1 VHQDPDSEHPLQP
14 ADLDAL
20 VGAAEPQDEET
31 RNSTTAYLNEIGL
44 IALLSPES
52 EAQLARALR
61 AGDPDARRR
70 LIEANLR
77 LVVSTARA
85 YVGRGLAMLD
95 LIAEGNLGLIRA
107 VEKFDPE
114 RGFRFSTYAMWWIR
128 QAIERGLIQQSRTV
142 RLPVHV
148 VRELAAVLRASRELT
163 RNHGHAPTLD
173 AVAQSVGKTPQEVA
187 QLFSLNERMTSLEQ
201 PLSPDDDRALV
212 AALSGDGDE
221 GPLSLLAD
229 AAADNRLDAWLA
241 RLTKRQR
248 EVIERRYG
256 LNDRAVHSLAET
268 ALELGVTRERVRQIQ
283 LEALARLRRF
293 CVADGLLRAGSD
305 AGGTGA

>member
-1 VHQDPDSEHPLQP
+1 MHRDPDPDPPLAP

-20 VGAAEPQDEET
+20 MGAAEPQDDEA
-31 RNSTTAYLNEIGL
+31 RDSTTAYLNEIGL
-44 IALLSPES
+44 IPLLSAADELR
-52 EAQLARALR
+52 LASDLR
-61 AGDPDARRR
+61 AGDASARRR

-77 LVVSTARA
+77 LVVSAARA
-85 YVGRGLAMLD
+85 YVGRGMALLD

-107 VEKFDPE
+107 VEKFDPD

-128 QAIERGLIQQSRTV
+128 QAIERGLIQQGRTV

-163 RNHGHAPTLD
+163 RSLGHAPGLE
-173 AVAQSVGKTPQEVA
+173 AVAQAVGKTPDEVA

-201 PLSPDDDRALV
+201 PLSPDDDRAL
-212 AALSGDGDE
+212 AGALADE
-221 GPLSLLAD
+221 ADHEPLALLAD

-241 RLTKRQR
+241 RLTPRQR

-256 LNDRAVHSLAET
+256 LGDRPVQSLAET
-268 ALELGVTRERVRQIQ
+268 AAALGVTRERVRQIQ
-283 LEALARLRRF
+283 AEALERMRRF
-293 CVADGLLRAGSD
+293 CAAEGLLRD
-305 AGGTGA
+305 DLGGG

>member
-1 VHQDPDSEHPLQP
+1 MHREPDPDPPLTP
-14 ADLDAL
+14 ADLDVL
-20 VGAAEPQDEET
+20 VGAAEAQDEEA
-31 RNSTTAYLNEIGL
+31 RDSTTAYLNEIGL
-44 IALLSPES
+44 IALLSAED
-52 EAQLARALR
+52 EQQLARGVR

-77 LVVSTARA
+77 LVVSAARG
-85 YVGRGLAMLD
+85 YVGRGMALLD

-107 VEKFDPE
+107 VEKFDPA

-163 RNHGHAPTLD
+163 RSQGQAPSLD
-173 AVAQSVGKTPQEVA
+173 QVAHTVGKTPDEVA

-201 PLSPDDDRALV
+201 PMSADDDRAL
-212 AALSGDGDE
+212 AGALADE
-221 GPLSLLAD
+221 AEHGPLALLAD

-241 RLTKRQR
+241 RLNPRQR

-256 LNDRAVHSLAET
+256 LGDRPVQSLAET
-268 ALELGVTRERVRQIQ
+268 AVELGVTRERVRQIQ
-283 LEALARLRRF
+283 MEALERLRRF
-293 CVADGLLRAGSD
+293 CAAEGLLRGD
-305 AGGTGA
+305 LGGT

>member
-1 VHQDPDSEHPLQP
+1 MHTPPEGDLPLAP
-14 ADLDAL
+14 ADLEL
-20 VGAAEPQDEET
+20 LIGAAEGQDEET

-44 IALLSPES
+44 IALLSAED
-52 EAQLARALR
+52 ELRLARALR
-61 AGDPDARRR
+61 AGDAAARQR

-77 LVVSTARA
+77 LVVSAARS

-107 VEKFDPE
+107 AEKYDPE

-148 VRELAAVLRASRELT
+148 VRELATVLRASRELT
-163 RNHGHAPTLD
+163 RSQGQSPSLD
-173 AVAQSVGKTPQEVA
+173 AVAQRVGKSAQEVA

-201 PLSPDDDRALV
+201 SLSPDDDRALAESLAD
-212 AALSGDGDE
+212 AAE
-221 GPLSLLAD
+221 QEPLSLLAD
-229 AAADNRLDAWLA
+229 AVAGNRLDDWLS
-241 RLTKRQR
+241 RLSPRQR

-256 LNDRAVHSLAET
+256 LHDRAVQSLAET
-268 ALELGVTRERVRQIQ
+268 ATDLGVTRERVRQIQ

-293 CVADGLLRAGSD
+293 CAAEGMLP
-305 AGGTGA
+305 GGAR

>member
-1 VHQDPDSEHPLQP
+1 MHSDPASPLQP

-20 VGAAEPQDEET
+20 IGAAEPQDEET

-44 IALLSPES
+44 IALLSGEG
-52 EAQLARALR
+52 ELRLARALR
-61 AGDPDARRR
+61 AGDPDARRC

-77 LVVSTARA
+77 LVVSAARA

-163 RNHGHAPTLD
+163 RTNGQAPTLD
-173 AVAQSVGKTPQEVA
+173 ALANAVGKSPDDVA
-187 QLFSLNERMTSLEQ
+187 QLFSFNERMTSLQQ
-201 PLSPDDDRALV
+201 PMSPEDDRAL
-212 AALSGDGDE
+212 ATALTDDRE
-221 GPLSLLAD
+221 DGPLSLLAD
-229 AAADNRLDAWLA
+229 AAADNRLDDWLA
-241 RLTKRQR
+241 RLSPRQR
-248 EVIERRYG
+248 QVIERRYG
-256 LNDRAVHSLAET
+256 LADHAVQSLAEI
-268 ALELGVTRERVRQIQ
+268 AAELGVTRERVRQIQ

-293 CVADGLLRAGSD
+293 CAADGLLRDQGP
-305 AGGTGA
+305 GA

>member
-1 VHQDPDSEHPLQP
+1 MHTPADRDLTLEA

-20 VGAAEPQDEET
+20 VGVAEAQDEET

-44 IALLSPES
+44 IPLLDAHDE
-52 EAQLARALR
+52 QRLARALR
-61 AGDPDARRR
+61 AGDAQARQRMV
-70 LIEANLR
+70 EANLR
-77 LVVSTARA
+77 LVVSAARP
-85 YVGRGLAMLD
+85 YVGRGMALLD

-107 VEKFDPE
+107 AEKFDPE

-148 VRELAAVLRASRELT
+148 VRELAGVLRASRELT
-163 RNHGHAPTLD
+163 RTHGHSPSLD
-173 AVAQSVGKTPQEVA
+173 AVAQHVGKSAQEVA

-212 AALSGDGDE
+212 DALADDGDE
-221 GPLSLLAD
+221 GPLSMLAD
-229 AAADNRLDAWLA
+229 AAAGNRLDAWLS
-241 RLTKRQR
+241 RLSPRQR

-268 ALELGVTRERVRQIQ
+268 ASELGVTRERVRQIQ

-293 CVADGLLRAGSD
+293 CAADGLVSGDLPD
-305 AGGTGA
+305 